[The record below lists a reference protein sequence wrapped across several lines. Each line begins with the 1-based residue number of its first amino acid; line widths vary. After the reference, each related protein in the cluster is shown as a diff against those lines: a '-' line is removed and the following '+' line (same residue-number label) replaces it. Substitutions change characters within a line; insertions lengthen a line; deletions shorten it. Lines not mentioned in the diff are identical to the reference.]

1 MNFYITL
8 LRESLLFA
16 LQALR
21 VNRLRT
27 VLSLL
32 GVTIG
37 IFAIISVFTLVD
49 SLENSIKGS
58 IESLGDNVVFVQK
71 WPWTFGQD
79 YPWWKFIN
87 RPLPDLD
94 ELGAIQKKSK
104 YAQAACFMIGQSATA
119 EYKENAFEA
128 IELAAVSYEYYRV
141 KDLQLASGRYF
152 TISES
157 EGGRPYCIIGADI
170 AGVLFGGGNPIGK
183 SIEVKR
189 QKMKIIGVFQR
200 EGESFLGNSQDQ
212 QIFIPINFARKFTDI
227 SSPRVNPFI
236 MVKAL
241 PNVSNQQLI
250 DELTGVMRGMRK
262 LKPKADD
269 SFALNQTSMLTN
281 TFAKLFDVLGI
292 AGGIIGLFSILV
304 GGFSIANIMFVS
316 VKERTG
322 LIGIQKSLGAKN
334 FFILFQFLSEAVF
347 LCLMGGLFG
356 LLIIFSLTL
365 IVNAT
370 GKFYL
375 SLSSDNI
382 ILGLSLSAAI
392 GTISGIW
399 PAYIAS
405 RLDPV
410 EAIRMN

>member
-1 MNFYITL
+1 
-8 LRESLLFA
+8 
-16 LQALR
+16 
-21 VNRLRT
+21 
-27 VLSLL
+27 
-32 GVTIG
+32 
-37 IFAIISVFTLVD
+37 
-49 SLENSIKGS
+49 
-58 IESLGDNVVFVQK
+58 
-71 WPWTFGQD
+71 
-79 YPWWKFIN
+79 
-87 RPLPDLD
+87 
-94 ELGAIQKKSK
+94 
-104 YAQAACFMIGQSATA
+104 
-119 EYKENAFEA
+119 
-128 IELAAVSYEYYRV
+128 
-141 KDLQLASGRYF
+141 
-152 TISES
+152 
-157 EGGRPYCIIGADI
+157 
-170 AGVLFGGGNPIGK
+170 
-183 SIEVKR
+183 
-189 QKMKIIGVFQR
+189 
-200 EGESFLGNSQDQ
+200 
-212 QIFIPINFARKFTDI
+212 
-227 SSPRVNPFI
+227 
-236 MVKAL
+236 
-241 PNVSNQQLI
+241 
-250 DELTGVMRGMRK
+250 
-262 LKPKADD
+262 
-269 SFALNQTSMLTN
+269 MLTN

-334 FFILFQFLSEAVF
+334 FFILFQFLSEAIF
-347 LCLMGGLFG
+347 LCLLGGLFG